1 MKNIIKTGLMLAT
14 AVMISGA
21 SVYADGLVFDPETY
35 ATKADA
41 SEYSTQSKYATAP
54 AVNTKNVTDIK
65 NEVTRENNNMQDAL
79 FKLDSAQSDLR
90 NQLLDQ
96 RAKYSEID
104 SQYKT
109 IKEQRAEQQKL
120 VRETEKK
127 IKRIEKNK
135 QQISKLMQL
144 Q

>member
-14 AVMISGA
+14 AVIISGSA
-21 SVYADGLVFDPETY
+21 VYADGLVFDPETY

-41 SEYSTQSKYATAP
+41 TAAQSKYVTVP

-79 FKLDSAQSDLR
+79 FKLDSAQSDMR
-90 NQLLDQ
+90 NQLIEE
-96 RAKYSEID
+96 RAKFTEID
-104 SQYKT
+104 NQYKT
-109 IKEQRAEQQKL
+109 IKEKRKAQQKT

-127 IKRIEKNK
+127 IK
-135 QQISKLMQL
+135 KLGGL
-144 Q
+144 